1 MALHDTTVGS
11 RPSRNRKN
19 KPTPVAIARKS
30 AVPFHIVQRT
40 ALIALGIV
48 LRDFAKI
55 PQVISAFLHDEQRD
69 RTTPDHSS
77 SALTAKKRPH
87 KLNYQL
93 DLDPR
98 APVLAHQLVAQGSTG
113 AS

>member
-1 MALHDTTVGS
+1 MKAAKATISIKRTNAKGLSGQGDVRAKAVALPAWKCQAVTKS
-11 RPSRNRKN
+11 RM
-19 KPTPVAIARKS
+19 
-30 AVPFHIVQRT
+30 
-40 ALIALGIV
+40 
-48 LRDFAKI
+48 
-55 PQVISAFLHDEQRD
+55 VISAFLHDEQRD

-98 APVLAHQLVAQGSTG
+98 APVLAHQLVVQGSTG